1 MPTAAAPLLVT
12 PKEGQ
17 RLLSLGQ
24 TKLYGLIKS
33 GKLEIVKIG
42 RATRIKRASLDAL
55 VAGGAI

>member
-1 MPTAAAPLLVT
+1 MPTTDAPLLVS
-12 PKEGQ
+12 PKESQ

-24 TKLYGLIKS
+24 TKVYGLIKS

-42 RATRIKRASLDAL
+42 RATRIKRTSIDAL